1 MENRR
6 KGNRWFLWLALL
18 AAFFFFGSCF
28 SEITTEEPSA
38 QKEPV
43 KQEEIKPKPKP
54 AQPSAEDK
62 YHDDP
67 LSSSFTSSSYLF
79 DSDLRNML
87 SGSKL
92 EYCSHIEKGDGYDL
106 LVTWNLK
113 SSEKEVYRCEYSYD
127 KQRKNYDAKSIV
139 SCEVSD
145 GYEDYQN
152 GDTDLIR
159 DYVMPEKDDR
169 IDMFVYPKSSD
180 YYGKYFILGKYSDMN
195 CSVQGDDIFFEYL
208 WYQKTDEGPV
218 LVYKS
223 TATNTTT
230 TSGQRYHEELWEL
243 FEQSYKNIDII
254 PYEEY
259 PRDRDYYEVYEE
271 WKKKDQK
278 KKAEANL
285 KERIEVYCACQDEE
299 DLYSA
304 YTDDFDSWEDAY
316 DFWEENCE

>member
-1 MENRR
+1 
-6 KGNRWFLWLALL
+6 
-18 AAFFFFGSCF
+18 
-28 SEITTEEPSA
+28 
-38 QKEPV
+38 
-43 KQEEIKPKPKP
+43 
-54 AQPSAEDK
+54 
-62 YHDDP
+62 
-67 LSSSFTSSSYLF
+67 
-79 DSDLRNML
+79 ML

-195 CSVQGDDIFFEYL
+195 CSVQEDDIFFEYL

-223 TATNTTT
+223 TAANTTT